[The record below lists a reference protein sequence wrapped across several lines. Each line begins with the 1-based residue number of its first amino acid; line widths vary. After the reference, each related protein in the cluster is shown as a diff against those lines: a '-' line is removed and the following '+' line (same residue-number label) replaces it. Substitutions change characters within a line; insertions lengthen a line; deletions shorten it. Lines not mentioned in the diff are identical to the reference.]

1 MERHVYQGLS
11 GPVVR
16 GRTALLAALLWVS
29 GGTALAGGTPE
40 VGRPA
45 PALVAPQLDGRMF
58 DLASLRGRVV
68 IVNFWASW
76 CAPCRAE
83 MPLLDS
89 FYQRHHGQGLELIGV
104 SVDDAHDKAAVA
116 RIMQQFSYPAALASS
131 AKVNGFGAPLALPMT
146 WVIDAG
152 GIVRARLLAARGVTE
167 QSLSDTVLPL
177 LPSAAPP
184 TGQ

>member
-1 MERHVYQGLS
+1 MGPAVYPGLS
-11 GPVVR
+11 R
-16 GRTALLAALLWVS
+16 LARRRRTALLAVLWLT
-29 GGTALAGGTPE
+29 GGAAFAGGTTE
-40 VGRPA
+40 LGRPA
-45 PALVAPQLDGRMF
+45 PALVAPQLDGQMF
-58 DLASLRGRVV
+58 DLASLRGKVV

-89 FYQRHHGQGLELIGV
+89 FYQRHHAQGLELIGV

-116 RIMQQFSYPAALASS
+116 RIMKQFSYPAALATG
-131 AKVNGFGAPLALPMT
+131 AKINGFGPPLAVPMT

-177 LPSAAPP
+177 LPAPAPAA
-184 TGQ
+184 GQ

>member
-1 MERHVYQGLS
+1 MEREVYLGLS
-11 GPVVR
+11 ILAR
-16 GRTALLAALLWVS
+16 RRRTALLAVLWLT
-29 GGTALAGGTPE
+29 GGVALAGGTPE

-45 PALVAPQLDGRMF
+45 PALVAPQLDGQMF
-58 DLASLRGRVV
+58 DLASLRGKVV

-89 FYQRHHGQGLELIGV
+89 FYQRHHAQGLELIGV

-116 RIMQQFSYPAALASS
+116 RIMKQFSYPAALASG
-131 AKVNGFGAPLALPMT
+131 AKINGFGPPLAVPMT
-146 WVIDAG
+146 WIIDAG
-152 GIVRARLLAARGVTE
+152 GIVRVRLLAARGVTE

-177 LPSAAPP
+177 LPAPAP
-184 TGQ
+184 APGQ